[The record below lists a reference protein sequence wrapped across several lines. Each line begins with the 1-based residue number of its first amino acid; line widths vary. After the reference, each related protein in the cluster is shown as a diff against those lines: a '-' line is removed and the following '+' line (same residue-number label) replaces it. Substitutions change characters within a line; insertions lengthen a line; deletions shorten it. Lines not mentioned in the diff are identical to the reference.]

1 MEVILLERIE
11 KLGQMGDV
19 VNVKTG
25 YARNFLLP
33 NNKALRATEENRAHF
48 DNQRARLEA
57 DNLAQRTEA
66 EAVGSKLDG
75 QSVVLVRQAGDAGQ
89 LYGSV
94 SGRDIALAITELGF
108 TVSRSQVIL
117 ERPIKAIGIHS
128 VRIVLHAEVSVSVNV
143 NVART
148 REEAGIQAKT
158 GSAVLSMEQQDATA
172 AANAAATAQQ
182 EVFEEGA
189 MPEEDLSEG
198 VEALTSENEAANDQQ
213 AMDGETDNTETKKG
227 ESSPASSE

>member
-33 NNKALRATEENRAHF
+33 NNKALRATEENRSHF
-48 DNQRARLEA
+48 DTQRAQLEA
-57 DNLAQRTEA
+57 ENLTQRTEA
-66 EAVGSKLDG
+66 EAIGKKMDG
-75 QSVVLVRQAGDAGQ
+75 KTVILVRQAGDAGQ

-94 SGRDIALAITELGF
+94 SARDIAIAITDLGF
-108 TVSRSQVIL
+108 TVSRGQIIL
-117 ERPIKAIGIHS
+117 ERPIKTIGIHG
-128 VRIVLHAEVSVSVNV
+128 VRVVLHAEVSVSVNV

-148 REEAGIQAKT
+148 QEEAEIQAET
-158 GSAVLSMEQQDATA
+158 GSAVLSMEQQEAAEAARAIA
-172 AANAAATAQQ
+172 AAAQ

-189 MPEEDLSEG
+189 VPEEELVDDLDALSSDNDDDVT
-198 VEALTSENEAANDQQ
+198 VEEAAADSK
-213 AMDGETDNTETKKG
+213 EENT
-227 ESSPASSE
+227 SN